1 MNVLQSGQIT
11 FSDVWLEINEA
22 LDYPSLVRG
31 VHSTAQRLLPTLV
44 RVKIFV
50 ECKIKVYFMD
60 AFCRGFQNYEV
71 YSAAIFCVCN
81 MFPPFFDIF

>member
-1 MNVLQSGQIT
+1 MKIVINIAEVLNNATLLANMNLLQSGQIT

-44 RVKIFV
+44 RVTIFILC
-50 ECKIKVYFMD
+50 EI
-60 AFCRGFQNYEV
+60 
-71 YSAAIFCVCN
+71 
-81 MFPPFFDIF
+81 